1 MTGKYANAFISH
13 SLFEKNKKNII
24 AIIPIIQILL
34 LGSRNI
40 YNGVVDVKISYSVF
54 NIFLVIM
61 SN

>member
-34 LGSRNI
+34 SSRNI